1 MTTESFISFKNVGF
15 RQFEQRYLSPVSQ
28 SVTPIGI
35 KTPVSFGNSSEGLFA
50 MNYTLED
57 QINDN
62 LKSLIKTNHGER
74 IVLYDYGANL
84 QPLATEY
91 SNKEN
96 YTTDAMERINTCVAK
111 YMPFVQLEGFRAE
124 PRYNDNQ
131 YVGVIDNY
139 LVYSVPRVNINS
151 KTLVVRIFAI

>member
-35 KTPVSFGNSSEGLFA
+35 KTPVSFGNSSEGLFS

-74 IVLYDYGANL
+74 VILYDYGANL

-111 YMPFVQLEGFRAE
+111 YMPFIQLEGFRAE

>member
-28 SVTPIGI
+28 SITPIGI
-35 KTPVSFGNSSEGLFA
+35 KTPVSYGNSSEGLFA

-62 LKSLIKTNHGER
+62 LKCLIKTNHGDR
-74 IVLYDYGANL
+74 VVLYDYGANL
-84 QPLATEY
+84 QPLTTEY

-96 YTTDAMERINTCVAK
+96 YTTEAMERINTCVGK

-124 PRYNDNQ
+124 PIYNDNQ

-151 KTLVVRIFAI
+151 KTLIVRIFAI

>member
-74 IVLYDYGANL
+74 VVLYDYGANL

-96 YTTDAMERINTCVAK
+96 YTTDAMERINTCVTK

-139 LVYSVPRVNINS
+139 LVYSVSRVNINS